1 MTKEWLRRYDGS
13 VDVMSITEKCQS
25 DIGSII
31 LDYLGRDSK
40 ARIITLIGG
49 GGKTSLL
56 YYLATQFQQSGLQ
69 VIVTTTTKLFR
80 PNQIGH
86 RLVLANTWEK
96 CCQAV
101 REARESCDIITLATD
116 TCQQDKR
123 KVTGLDPQWLDALAQ
138 EYPDTIFLVEGD
150 GAAGK
155 SLKGHFDYEPVIPK
169 LTQIVIPVIGLDV
182 LGQKLDQQYVHR
194 PDRICQLTGAVG
206 QAVIT
211 KEIIISLLFH
221 GSGYLHNCPDSA
233 TIIPFL
239 NKVDSKAKWRQALP
253 LVSAIL
259 TVGHHQFDG
268 VIIGSV
274 LQKNFWLYQ
283 KIETFL

>member
-1 MTKEWLRRYDGS
+1 M
-13 VDVMSITEKCQS
+13 VITEKCQS
-25 DIGSII
+25 DIGSML
-31 LDYLGRDSK
+31 LDHLGRDSK
-40 ARIITLIGG
+40 ARIITVIGG

-56 YYLATQFQQSGLQ
+56 YYLARQFQQSGLQ
-69 VIVTTTTKLFR
+69 VIVTTTTKLYR

-86 RLVLANTWEK
+86 QLLLANTWGK

-101 REARESCDIITLATD
+101 REARVSRDIITLAAGTW
-116 TCQQDKR
+116 QQDR
-123 KVTGLDPQWLDALAQ
+123 HKVTGLDPQWLDALAQ
-138 EYPDTIFLVEGD
+138 AYPNTIFLVEGD

-155 SLKGHFDYEPVIPK
+155 SLKGHLDYDPVIPQ
-169 LTQIVIPVIGLDV
+169 LTQIVIPVIGFDV

-194 PDRICQLTGAVG
+194 PDRIGQLTGAVD

-211 KEIIISLLFH
+211 KETIISLLFH

-233 TIIPFL
+233 TVIPFL

-253 LVSAIL
+253 LASAIL

-274 LQKNFWLYQ
+274 LQNNFWFYQ